1 VLADESPAA
10 VAPIAIGATALA
22 GESSGSNGKDGDASE
37 AAGSGALSTAAG
49 ETDSAGS
56 GVTVAGVLEVCSA
69 ASGVTMGGVAE
80 ALCAGAASD
89 VPQDKQNLFPTGFA
103 ALHFAQKTAAP
114 LLCACGAGALT
125 GLPHREQNLFVAG
138 LWAPQL
144 EHTNGWSDMLTP

>member
-1 VLADESPAA
+1 V
-10 VAPIAIGATALA
+10 TALA
-22 GESSGSNGKDGDASE
+22 GESSGSNGKDGDVSETAISAAASGAP
-37 AAGSGALSTAAG
+37 AAGSGEIGFA
-49 ETDSAGS
+49 AGS